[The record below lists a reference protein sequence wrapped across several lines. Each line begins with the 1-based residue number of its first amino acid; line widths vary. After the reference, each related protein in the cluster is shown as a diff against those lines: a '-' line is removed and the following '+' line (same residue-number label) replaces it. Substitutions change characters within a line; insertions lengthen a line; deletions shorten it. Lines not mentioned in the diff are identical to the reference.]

1 MNKPEI
7 LPYKKNP
14 SFQTLDSEMTRPI
27 PNFKRVEDALNQ
39 VPPILIASAIL
50 DDVGFTYLLDYYLRY
65 VQKTTVQKILQNPM
79 FYPEALMEL
88 FYCQVTAYHKAILQK
103 KTPPE
108 LISSYWTYLS
118 KAEYAIL
125 FKHLILQTKDTE
137 ATKLILRKVDLVHL
151 KLMTSSGSVPSQKV
165 LEFFK
170 RLGPEIQKIAAQ
182 DMHIYDFVFNLA
194 TNNSDE
200 EYLAYLE
207 EYTTLFVQ
215 LRVASFFFE
224 ELEKEV
230 KARGKPLSYL
240 EIFERC
246 SSIPIDTLPVIL
258 AVFLEKGWITESQKE
273 SILEYYHISQIG

>member
-1 MNKPEI
+1 MTKVEI
-7 LPYKKNP
+7 LSYKENP
-14 SFQTLDSEMTRPI
+14 SFRNLDFEMIKPI
-27 PNFKRVEDALNQ
+27 PNFKKIEEALNE

-65 VQKTTVQKILQNPM
+65 VQKTTVRRILQNPM

-103 KTPPE
+103 KSPPE

-118 KAEYAIL
+118 KAEYAII

-137 ATKLILRKVDLVHL
+137 ATKVILRKIDLVHL
-151 KLMTSSGSVPSQKV
+151 KLMTSSGSVPSHKI

-182 DMHIYDFVFNLA
+182 DMQMYDFVFNLA

-200 EYLAYLE
+200 EYLSYLE
-207 EYTTLFVQ
+207 EYTTIFDQ

-224 ELEKEV
+224 ELEREEKI
-230 KARGKPLSYL
+230 RGKPFSYL
-240 EIFERC
+240 EIFEKC
-246 SSIPIDTLPVIL
+246 AVIPKDTLPIIL
-258 AVFLEKGWITESQKE
+258 AVFIEKGWLTETQKE
-273 SILEYYHISQIG
+273 TILAYYNKEN